1 MAAVYSIAVLPNGT
15 NISASHNDGTIKGQL
30 LSVARHKDL
39 CSMKANCDGV
49 RWSKSQRSGD
59 TSMMLRKSPFTFTSS
74 NWSRG
79 IVSRRSRITNV
90 RATAFTEEQEAPA
103 FTEEQEALVK
113 KSWNAMKSNSSELGF
128 RFFLRVFEIAPS
140 AKRLFSF
147 LHDSDVPI
155 EKNAKLKAHAITVF
169 KMTCESAVQ
178 LREKGRATFSES
190 NVKDMGKLHFKYG
203 VVDEHFD
210 VVKFCLLET
219 IKDAVPDMWSLEM
232 KIAWDEAYTQLAEA
246 IKIEMK
252 AVQP

>member
-30 LSVARHKDL
+30 LLVARHKDL
-39 CSMKANCDGV
+39 CSLRANCDGGKIFGV
-49 RWSKSQRSGD
+49 RWNKTQRTGD

-74 NWSRG
+74 N
-79 IVSRRSRITNV
+79 RSRVIVGTRSRTTNV
-90 RATAFTEEQEAPA
+90 RARA

-113 KSWNAMKSNSSELGF
+113 KSWNAMKSNASELGF
-128 RFFLRVFEIAPS
+128 KFFLRVFEIAPS

-147 LHDSDVPI
+147 LHDTDVPI
-155 EKNAKLKAHAITVF
+155 EKNAKLKAHAIIVF
-169 KMTCESAVQ
+169 KMTCESAVA
-178 LREKGRATFSES
+178 LREKGTATFSES

-203 VVDEHFD
+203 VLDEHFD

-232 KIAWDEAYTQLAEA
+232 KTAWDEAYTQLAEA
-246 IKIEMK
+246 IKSEMK
-252 AVQP
+252 TVQP

>member
-1 MAAVYSIAVLPNGT
+1 MAALYSIAVLPNGT
-15 NISASHNDGTIKGQL
+15 NISASHNVDGTIKGKL

-90 RATAFTEEQEAPA
+90 RATAFTEEQEA
-103 FTEEQEALVK
+103 LVK
-113 KSWNAMKSNSSELGF
+113 KSWNAMKSNASELGF

-178 LREKGRATFSES
+178 LREKGTPTFSES
-190 NVKDMGKLHFKYG
+190 NVKDLGKSHFKYG

-219 IKDAVPDMWSLEM
+219 IKDAVPDIWSLEM
-232 KIAWDEAYTQLAEA
+232 KTAWDEAYTQLAEA
-246 IKIEMK
+246 IKSEMK
-252 AVQP
+252 TVQP